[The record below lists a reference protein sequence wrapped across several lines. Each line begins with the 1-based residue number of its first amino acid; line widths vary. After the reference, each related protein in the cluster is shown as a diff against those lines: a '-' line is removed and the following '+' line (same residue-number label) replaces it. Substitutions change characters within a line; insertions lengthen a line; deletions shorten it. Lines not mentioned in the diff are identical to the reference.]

1 MRKCIILLAA
11 VLTACAMDPEDLA
24 IRRAK
29 AAYPDCDKP
38 VFVKVDTITNRDNL
52 NTRRYLVS
60 RGSNAEK
67 KLAYLD
73 SMEIVHQDILDQPT
87 AFRYTIAFD
96 TPTNFVY
103 VIQAPDGR
111 NLGVSKDL
119 NKLPLNPEDNYFY
132 ILPSQ

>member
-1 MRKCIILLAA
+1 MIAKYRDVLKKPERNINDA
-11 VLTACAMDPEDLA
+11 VL
-24 IRRAK
+24 
-29 AAYPDCDKP
+29 
-38 VFVKVDTITNRDNL
+38 
-52 NTRRYLVS
+52 
-60 RGSNAEK
+60 NAEK

-73 SMEIVHQDILDQPT
+73 SMEIVHQDILDQPA